1 MHVSNIA
8 LPAPVPHRE
17 ECRVNKLPKTIAI
30 KPFFVS
36 TKWLQ
41 GNLLTSPARERGAFV
56 DSKAL
61 VDLQPSMCE
70 GVNVR
75 DRHGHRLTR

>member
-1 MHVSNIA
+1 MTAENG
-8 LPAPVPHRE
+8 
-17 ECRVNKLPKTIAI
+17 RVNKLPKTIAI